1 MLRAGK
7 KAGEGYKDR
16 TSTVVKVKKIKLD
29 CKNGNLGNYRPVSL
43 TSVPGNTMGQVLLE
57 AMSRHM
63 EDNDPMD
70 LMGGPFRG

>member
-16 TSTVVKVKKIKLD
+16 TSMVIKVKEIKLG
-29 CKNGNLGNYRPVSL
+29 CKNGNQGNYRPMSL
-43 TSVPGNTMGQVLLE
+43 TSAPGNTMGQVLLE

-63 EDNDPMD
+63 GDKEII
-70 LMGGPFRG
+70 RWI